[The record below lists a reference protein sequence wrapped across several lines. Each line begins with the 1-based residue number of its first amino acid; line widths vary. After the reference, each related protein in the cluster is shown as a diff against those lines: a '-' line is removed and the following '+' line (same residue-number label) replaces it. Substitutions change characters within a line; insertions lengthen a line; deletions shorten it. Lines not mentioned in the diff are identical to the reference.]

1 MRLPEVKSF
10 RDRNQAV
17 VGIVGLLLIA
27 GLIITSLAVG
37 TLGLL
42 EHRYELSAVFERAGG
57 IGKGADVRVA
67 GVAVGSVTAVTPD
80 FDLGQVVVTFEVDDG
95 IDLGP
100 ATTAEI
106 AAATLLGG
114 YYLRLDGPV
123 EAPHLED
130 LPSNDTRRRIPLER
144 TVGPTT
150 LNTALADTTNAV
162 NAIDV
167 GAANRVLGQLAGAA
181 DRNTEALPVLV
192 ERFTTVATALAARG
206 AELRRLADSAATV
219 TGALAARD
227 DELAR
232 LIDTAGGLLD
242 ALASRRDEL
251 ATVLGSGSAAVEQL
265 TALMADHRAA
275 IDNLLSDLDAV
286 AGAMGESLPAI
297 NRGLGYAG
305 TSFELL
311 LGTLDP
317 AGGFNIRG
325 EGIVVHPDQLANIAD
340 TVADLV
346 ELLGLVP

>member
-1 MRLPEVKSF
+1 MRIPEVKSF
-10 RDRNQAV
+10 RDRNQVV

-27 GLIITSLAVG
+27 SLIVVSLAVG

-67 GVAVGSVTAVTPD
+67 GVAVGSVSAVTPD
-80 FDLGQVVVTFEVDDG
+80 FERGQVVVTFDVDDG

-100 ATTAEI
+100 ETTAEI

-123 EAPHLED
+123 EAPHLDD
-130 LPSNDTRRRIPLER
+130 LPNDDPRRRIPIER

-162 NAIDV
+162 RAIDV
-167 GAANRVLGQLAGAA
+167 EAANRVLEQLAGAA
-181 DRNTEALPVLV
+181 DRNTEALPLLV
-192 ERFTTVATALAARG
+192 ERFTTVAAAIEARG
-206 AELRRLADSAATV
+206 DELRRLTDSAATI

-227 DELAR
+227 EELAR

-242 ALASRRDEL
+242 AIASRRDEL
-251 ATVLGSGSAAVEQL
+251 ATVLGSGSAAVEEL
-265 TALMADHRAA
+265 TTLMADHRAS
-275 IDNLLSDLDAV
+275 IDDLLSDFDAL

-305 TSFELL
+305 TSFDLL

-325 EGIVVHPDQLANIAD
+325 EGIVVHPDQIANITG
-340 TVADLV
+340 TVEDLV
-346 ELLGLVP
+346 GILGLLP

>member
-1 MRLPEVKSF
+1 MRFPEVRSF
-10 RDRNQAV
+10 RDRNQVV

-42 EHRYELSAVFERAGG
+42 ENRYELSAVFERAGG
-57 IGKGADVRVA
+57 ITKGADVRVA

-95 IDLGP
+95 TDLG
-100 ATTAEI
+100 ADTTAEI

-123 EAPHLED
+123 EAPYLED
-130 LPSNDTRRRIPLER
+130 LPGDDTRRRIPLER
-144 TVGPTT
+144 TVGPAT

-162 NAIDV
+162 KAIDV
-167 GAANRVLGQLAGAA
+167 GAANQVLGQLAGAA
-181 DRNTEALPVLV
+181 DRNVEALPVLV
-192 ERFTTVATALAARG
+192 EQFATVSTAVSARG

-242 ALASRRDEL
+242 ALASRRDQL
-251 ATVLGSGSAAVEQL
+251 ATVLGSGSAAVEEL
-265 TALMADHRAA
+265 TALLADHRAA
-275 IDNLLSDLDAV
+275 IDTVLSDLDEI
-286 AGAMGESLPAI
+286 AGVMGESLPAI

-305 TSFELL
+305 TSFDLL

-317 AGGFNIRG
+317 SGGFNIRG
-325 EGIVVHPDQLANIAD
+325 EGIIVHPDQVANILD
-340 TVADLV
+340 TVTALV
-346 ELLGLVP
+346 GILGLTP